1 MSAFVRVSGP
11 PNSNFLV
18 GYPGISA
25 TLVCSPSPSCLPAS
39 VLITAANQP
48 RLEGKVEIRPLVGVS
63 APVNVSLVTIALHRR
78 ETIHPSA
85 ESLTKK
91 HLAAP
96 RKEITDI
103 VGKEMLLFRCSAGK
117 EYESVLSM
125 DLPFVI
131 FIPYGRGGEEVARRV
146 PPASL
151 QLPSRTAET
160 FYELVVT
167 VQQGQ
172 VDQKKYPFPV
182 PIQRYDT
189 LSTFGMYNRPESAER
204 VTDHLV
210 TLGISLPRW
219 SYGPL
224 DPVSVYI
231 KLSPNPDWLKKAQ
244 KVTISKITVGIDEE
258 IIFNHEGDEPTRKVK
273 TLAKTTQ
280 AVGVKMPEAGYFTNL
295 GLVFPA
301 KDLRDSDGII
311 PRGKKEFPMYAV
323 NGFTTTGTL
332 YKIEYYLTVKVSDS
346 IHACR
351 SDPTDMAGTTFV
363 STGHITPS
371 AYRRVSL
378 RSRGLQGRDGSYR
391 AGGKRC
397 RSCLTRQSNAA
408 SGHHSAAQRPEWSCG
423 PRHGDC
429 RRPKETPH

>member
-1 MSAFVRVSGP
+1 MTAFVRVSGP

-25 TLVCSPSPSCLPAS
+25 TL
-39 VLITAANQP
+39 P
-48 RLEGKVEIRPLVGVS
+48 RIEGKVEIRPCVGVT
-63 APVNVSLVTIALHRR
+63 APVLVSLVTIALQRR

-85 ESLTKK
+85 DSVTKK

-103 VGKEMLLFRCSAGK
+103 VGKEMLLFRCPPGR
-117 EYESVLSM
+117 EYESVLCM

-160 FYELVVT
+160 LYELVVT
-167 VQQGQ
+167 VQQGHQ
-172 VDQKKYPFPV
+172 EQRKYSFPV
-182 PIQRYDT
+182 PISRYDT

-231 KLSPNPDWLKKAQ
+231 KLSPNPDWLNKA
-244 KVTISKITVGIDEE
+244 KRVTIQKITVGIDEE
-258 IIFNHEGDEPTRKVK
+258 IIYNHEGDEPTRKVK

-301 KDLRDSDGII
+301 KDLRDSEGII
-311 PRGKKEFPMYAV
+311 PRGKKEFPMYSV
-323 NGFTTTGTL
+323 SGFTTTGTL
-332 YKIEYYLTVKVSDS
+332 YKIEYYLTVKAQMSSAKDILLRQPIIVCPFDHARCKEEMEAIEQAAKDAAHVSPDNPMLP
-346 IHACR
+346 A
-351 SDPTDMAGTTFV
+351 
-363 STGHITPS
+363 STII
-371 AYRRVSL
+371 
-378 RSRGLQGRDGSYR
+378 R
-391 AGGKRC
+391 AGDENGLRALGMAIVGGVRKP
-397 RSCLTRQSNAA
+397 LI
-408 SGHHSAAQRPEWSCG
+408 E
-423 PRHGDC
+423 
-429 RRPKETPH
+429 

>member
-1 MSAFVRVSGP
+1 MYE
-11 PNSNFLV
+11 L
-18 GYPGISA
+18 
-25 TLVCSPSPSCLPAS
+25 L
-39 VLITAANQP
+39 QP
-48 RLEGKVEIRPLVGVS
+48 RIEGKVEIRPLVGVS
-63 APVNVSLVTIALHRR
+63 APVLVSLVTIALVRR

-85 ESLTKK
+85 DSVTKK

-96 RKEITDI
+96 RKEIADV
-103 VGKEMLLFRCSAGK
+103 VGKEMLLFRCPAGK
-117 EYESVLSM
+117 EYESVLCM

-167 VQQGQ
+167 VQQGHQ
-172 VDQKKYPFPV
+172 EQKKYPFPV
-182 PIQRYDT
+182 PICRYDT

-231 KLSPNPDWLKKAQ
+231 KLSPNPDWLSRAR
-244 KVTISKITVGIDEE
+244 KVTIQKITVGIEEE
-258 IIFNHEGDEPTRKVK
+258 ITYNHEGDEPSKKVK
-273 TLAKTTQ
+273 VLAKSTQ

-301 KDLRDSDGII
+301 KDLRDSEGIV
-311 PRGKKEFPMYAV
+311 PRGKKEFPTYAV
-323 NGFTTTGTL
+323 SGFTTTGTL
-332 YKIEYYLTVKVSDS
+332 YKIEYFLTVKVSF
-346 IHACR
+346 R
-351 SDPTDMAGTTFV
+351 
-363 STGHITPS
+363 
-371 AYRRVSL
+371 
-378 RSRGLQGRDGSYR
+378 
-391 AGGKRC
+391 
-397 RSCLTRQSNAA
+397 N
-408 SGHHSAAQRPEWSCG
+408 
-423 PRHGDC
+423 
-429 RRPKETPH
+429 

>member
-1 MSAFVRVSGP
+1 V
-11 PNSNFLV
+11 
-18 GYPGISA
+18 
-25 TLVCSPSPSCLPAS
+25 
-39 VLITAANQP
+39 
-48 RLEGKVEIRPLVGVS
+48 RPLLGVS

-103 VGKEMLLFRCSAGK
+103 VGKEMLLFRCSHGR
-117 EYESVLSM
+117 EYESILSM

-167 VQQGQ
+167 VQQGPSE
-172 VDQKKYPFPV
+172 QKKYPFPV

-231 KLSPNPDWLKKAQ
+231 KLSPNPDWLNKAK
-244 KVTISKITVGIDEE
+244 KVTIQKITVGIDEE

-301 KDLRDSDGII
+301 KDLRDSEGII

-332 YKIEYYLTVKVSDS
+332 YKIEYYLTVKVMRMVNANSDHTDKRPGPDVVS
-346 IHACR
+346 EGHPPPPTYCCMPVRSCR
-351 SDPTDMAGTTFV
+351 
-363 STGHITPS
+363 
-371 AYRRVSL
+371 
-378 RSRGLQGRDGSYR
+378 LQRRDGSDR
-391 AGGKRC
+391 TSRQGC
-397 RSCLTRQSNAA
+397 RTRFARQPHVTRSLDHSVQRSRRSTSLGYGH
-408 SGHHSAAQRPEWSCG
+408 SGWCTKAIN
-423 PRHGDC
+423 
-429 RRPKETPH
+429 

>member
-1 MSAFVRVSGP
+1 
-11 PNSNFLV
+11 
-18 GYPGISA
+18 
-25 TLVCSPSPSCLPAS
+25 
-39 VLITAANQP
+39 
-48 RLEGKVEIRPLVGVS
+48 
-63 APVNVSLVTIALHRR
+63 
-78 ETIHPSA
+78 
-85 ESLTKK
+85 
-91 HLAAP
+91 
-96 RKEITDI
+96 
-103 VGKEMLLFRCSAGK
+103 MLLFKCSPGK

-167 VQQGQ
+167 VQQGHTE
-172 VDQKKYPFPV
+172 QKKYPFPV
-182 PIQRYDT
+182 PISRYDT

-231 KLSPNPDWLKKAQ
+231 KLSPNPDWLSKA
-244 KVTISKITVGIDEE
+244 KRVTIQKITVGIDEE

-301 KDLRDSDGII
+301 KDLRDSEGII

-332 YKIEYYLTVKVSDS
+332 YKIEYYLTVKVRPLFAQPS
-346 IHACR
+346 IYLLTMIQASMSSARDILLRQPIVVCPFDHAGCKEEMEAIEQAAK
-351 SDPTDMAGTTFV
+351 DAAHV
-363 STGHITPS
+363 TPDNPMLPANS
-371 AYRRVSL
+371 IIRANEPGGL
-378 RSRGLQGRDGSYR
+378 RALGI
-391 AGGKRC
+391 AIVGGVRKP
-397 RSCLTRQSNAA
+397 LI
-408 SGHHSAAQRPEWSCG
+408 E
-423 PRHGDC
+423 
-429 RRPKETPH
+429 

>member
-1 MSAFVRVSGP
+1 M
-11 PNSNFLV
+11 L
-18 GYPGISA
+18 
-25 TLVCSPSPSCLPAS
+25 
-39 VLITAANQP
+39 QP
-48 RLEGKVEIRPLVGVS
+48 RLEGKVEIRPLVGIS

-85 ESLTKK
+85 DSVTKK

-96 RKEITDI
+96 RKEISDI
-103 VGKEMLLFRCSAGK
+103 VGKEMLLYRCPHGR
-117 EYESVLSM
+117 EYESILSM

-167 VQQGQ
+167 VQQGPQ
-172 VDQKKYPFPV
+172 EQRKYPFAV

-189 LSTFGMYNRPESAER
+189 LSTFGMYNRQESAER

-219 SYGPL
+219 SYGPM

-231 KLSPNPDWLKKAQ
+231 RLSPNPDWLSKA
-244 KVTISKITVGIDEE
+244 KRVTISKITMGIDEE
-258 IIFNHEGDEPTRKVK
+258 IIYNHEGDEPTRKVK
-273 TLAKTTQ
+273 TLATTTQ
-280 AVGVKMPEAGYFTNL
+280 RVGVKMPEAGYFTNL

-301 KDLRDSDGII
+301 KDLRDNDGII

-323 NGFTTTGTL
+323 NSFTTTGTL
-332 YKIEYYLTVKVSDS
+332 YKIEYYLTVKVGSVLS
-346 IHACR
+346 HCKGN
-351 SDPTDMAGTTFV
+351 TDM
-363 STGHITPS
+363 
-371 AYRRVSL
+371 
-378 RSRGLQGRDGSYR
+378 
-391 AGGKRC
+391 
-397 RSCLTRQSNAA
+397 
-408 SGHHSAAQRPEWSCG
+408 
-423 PRHGDC
+423 
-429 RRPKETPH
+429 

>member
-25 TLVCSPSPSCLPAS
+25 TL
-39 VLITAANQP
+39 P
-48 RLEGKVEIRPLVGVS
+48 RIEGKVEIRPKAGIS

-85 ESLTKK
+85 DSVTKK

-103 VGKEMLLFRCSAGK
+103 VGKEMLLYRCSPGR
-117 EYESVLSM
+117 EFESILCM

-131 FIPYGRGGEEVARRV
+131 FIPYGRGGEEVSRRV

-167 VQQGQ
+167 VQQGPQ
-172 VDQKKYPFPV
+172 EQKKHPFAV

-231 KLSPNPDWLKKAQ
+231 KLSPNPDWLNKAR
-244 KVTISKITVGIDEE
+244 KVTIQKITVGIDEE

-301 KDLRDSDGII
+301 KDLRDNAGII
-311 PRGKKEFPMYAV
+311 PRGQKEFPMYAV

-332 YKIEYYLTVKVSDS
+332 YKIEYYLTVKAQMSSARDILLRQPIVVCPFDHAGCKEEMEAIEQAAKDAAHVTPDNPMLPASTIVRSTDPEGLRALGMS
-346 IHACR
+346 I
-351 SDPTDMAGTTFV
+351 V
-363 STGHITPS
+363 
-371 AYRRVSL
+371 
-378 RSRGLQGRDGSYR
+378 Q
-391 AGGKRC
+391 GKRKP
-397 RSCLTRQSNAA
+397 LI
-408 SGHHSAAQRPEWSCG
+408 E
-423 PRHGDC
+423 
-429 RRPKETPH
+429 

>member
-1 MSAFVRVSGP
+1 MTAFVRVSGP

-25 TLVCSPSPSCLPAS
+25 TL
-39 VLITAANQP
+39 P
-48 RLEGKVEIRPLVGVS
+48 RIEGKVEIRPLVGVS
-63 APVNVSLVTIALHRR
+63 APVQISLVTIALQRR

-85 ESLTKK
+85 DSVTKK

-96 RKEITDI
+96 RKEITDV
-103 VGKEMLLFRCSAGK
+103 VGKEMLLFRCPAGK
-117 EYESVLSM
+117 ECESILSM

-160 FYELVVT
+160 YYELVVT
-167 VQQGQ
+167 VQQGHSE
-172 VDQKKYPFPV
+172 QKKYGFPV
-182 PIQRYDT
+182 PISRYDT

-231 KLSPNPDWLKKAQ
+231 KLSPNPDWLSKAK
-244 KVTISKITVGIDEE
+244 KVTIQKITVGIDEE
-258 IIFNHEGDEPTRKVK
+258 IVFNHEGDEPTRKVK

-301 KDLRDSDGII
+301 KDLRDSDGIL

-323 NGFTTTGTL
+323 SGFTTTGTL
-332 YKIEYYLTVKVSDS
+332 YKIEYYLTVK
-346 IHACR
+346 AQ
-351 SDPTDMAGTTFV
+351 M
-363 STGHITPS
+363 
-371 AYRRVSL
+371 
-378 RSRGLQGRDGSYR
+378 
-391 AGGKRC
+391 
-397 RSCLTRQSNAA
+397 
-408 SGHHSAAQRPEWSCG
+408 SAAKDILLRQPIVVCPFDHAG
-423 PRHGDC
+423 C
-429 RRPKETPH
+429 KEEMEAIEQAAKDAAHVSPDNPMLPASSIIKASEPGGLRALGMAMVGGVRKPLIE

>member
-1 MSAFVRVSGP
+1 MTAFVRVSGP

-25 TLVCSPSPSCLPAS
+25 TL
-39 VLITAANQP
+39 P
-48 RLEGKVEIRPLVGVS
+48 RIEGKVEIRPLIGVS
-63 APVNVSLVTIALHRR
+63 APVLVSLVTIALQRR

-85 ESLTKK
+85 DSVTKK

-96 RKEITDI
+96 RKEITDV

-160 FYELVVT
+160 YYELVVT
-167 VQQGQ
+167 VQQGHQ
-172 VDQKKYPFPV
+172 EQKKYAFPV
-182 PIQRYDT
+182 PISRYDT

-231 KLSPNPDWLKKAQ
+231 KLSPNPDWLTKAK
-244 KVTISKITVGIDEE
+244 KVTIQKITVGIDEE

-273 TLAKTTQ
+273 TLARTTQ

-323 NGFTTTGTL
+323 SGFTTTGTL
-332 YKIEYYLTVKVSDS
+332 YKIEYYLTVKAQMSVAKDILLRQPIVVCPFDHAGCKEEMEAIEQAAKDAAHVSPDNPMLPAS
-346 IHACR
+346 CIIKSTEPNGLRALG
-351 SDPTDMAGTTFV
+351 MAMV
-363 STGHITPS
+363 
-371 AYRRVSL
+371 
-378 RSRGLQGRDGSYR
+378 
-391 AGGKRC
+391 GGVRKP
-397 RSCLTRQSNAA
+397 LI
-408 SGHHSAAQRPEWSCG
+408 E
-423 PRHGDC
+423 
-429 RRPKETPH
+429 

>member
-25 TLVCSPSPSCLPAS
+25 TLVRPSDAAVSRAIAVCLLALHIDLLSRSIPRLLHPPLPSLTLKSLTP
-39 VLITAANQP
+39 TQP
-48 RLEGKVEIRPLVGVS
+48 RIEGKVEVRPLLGVS

-85 ESLTKK
+85 DSVTKK

-96 RKEITDI
+96 RKDITDI
-103 VGKEMLLFRCSAGK
+103 VGKEMLLFRCPPGREFDSI
-117 EYESVLSM
+117 LCM

-167 VQQGQ
+167 VQQGPQ
-172 VDQKKYPFPV
+172 EQKKYPFAV

-231 KLSPNPDWLKKAQ
+231 KLSPNPDWLNKAK
-244 KVTISKITVGIDEE
+244 KVTIQKITVGIDEE

-280 AVGVKMPEAGYFTNL
+280 AVGVKMPEAGYFSNL

-301 KDLRDSDGII
+301 KDLRDNDGII

-332 YKIEYYLTVKVSDS
+332 YKIEYYLTVKV
-346 IHACR
+346 R
-351 SDPTDMAGTTFV
+351 FP
-363 STGHITPS
+363 PS
-371 AYRRVSL
+371 RFF
-378 RSRGLQGRDGSYR
+378 
-391 AGGKRC
+391 
-397 RSCLTRQSNAA
+397 
-408 SGHHSAAQRPEWSCG
+408 W
-423 PRHGDC
+423 
-429 RRPKETPH
+429 

>member
-1 MSAFVRVSGP
+1 
-11 PNSNFLV
+11 
-18 GYPGISA
+18 
-25 TLVCSPSPSCLPAS
+25 
-39 VLITAANQP
+39 
-48 RLEGKVEIRPLVGVS
+48 VGVS

-85 ESLTKK
+85 DSVTKK

-103 VGKEMLLFRCSAGK
+103 VGKEMLLYRCHAGR
-117 EYESVLSM
+117 EFESILCM

-167 VQQGQ
+167 VQQGPQ
-172 VDQKKYPFPV
+172 EQKKYPFAV

-231 KLSPNPDWLKKAQ
+231 KLSPNPDWLSKA
-244 KVTISKITVGIDEE
+244 KRVTISKITVGIDEE

-273 TLAKTTQ
+273 TLATTTQ
-280 AVGVKMPEAGYFTNL
+280 RVGVKMPEAGYFTNL

-301 KDLRDSDGII
+301 KDLRDHDGVI

-332 YKIEYYLTVKVSDS
+332 YKIEYYLTVKVRLNVHTHTLKIVNIFQAQMSSAKD
-346 IHACR
+346 ILLRQPIVVCPFDHAGCKEEMEAIEQAAK
-351 SDPTDMAGTTFV
+351 DAAHV
-363 STGHITPS
+363 TPDNPMLPAS
-371 AYRRVSL
+371 MIVRANEPDGL
-378 RSRGLQGRDGSYR
+378 RSLGI
-391 AGGKRC
+391 AIVGGVRKP
-397 RSCLTRQSNAA
+397 LI
-408 SGHHSAAQRPEWSCG
+408 E
-423 PRHGDC
+423 
-429 RRPKETPH
+429 

>member
-1 MSAFVRVSGP
+1 MAQADRSHVPAFVRICGP

-25 TLVCSPSPSCLPAS
+25 TL
-39 VLITAANQP
+39 P
-48 RLEGKVEIRPLVGVS
+48 RIEGKVEIRPASGFS
-63 APVNVSLVTIALHRR
+63 APVKVSLVTIALYRR

-85 ESLTKK
+85 DNIKK

-103 VGKEMLLFRCSAGK
+103 VGKELMLYRCRAGV
-117 EYESVLSM
+117 EFESVLAM

-131 FIPYGRGGEEVARRV
+131 LIPFGRGGEEVARRV

-160 FYELVVT
+160 WYELVVSL
-167 VQQGQ
+167 QQGHAEQ
-172 VDQKKYPFPV
+172 RKFSSPV
-182 PIQRYDT
+182 PISRYDT

-204 VTDHLV
+204 VSDHLV

-231 KLSPNPDWLKKAQ
+231 KLSPNPDWMSKAK
-244 KVTISKITVGIDEE
+244 KVTIKSIMISIDEE
-258 IIFNHEGDEPTRKVK
+258 TIYNHEGDEPTRKTK
-273 TLAKTTQ
+273 TLAKQTQ
-280 AVGVKMPEAGYFTNL
+280 SVGVKMPEAGYFTNL

-311 PRGKKEFPMYAV
+311 PRGKREFPMYATS
-323 NGFTTTGTL
+323 GFTTTGTL
-332 YKIEYYLTVKVSDS
+332 YKIEYYLTVKA
-346 IHACR
+346 I
-351 SDPTDMAGTTFV
+351 
-363 STGHITPS
+363 
-371 AYRRVSL
+371 L
-378 RSRGLQGRDGSYR
+378 
-391 AGGKRC
+391 
-397 RSCLTRQSNAA
+397 SNAKDITLKQPIVVCPFDHA
-408 SGHHSAAQRPEWSCG
+408 SCREEMEAIEQAAKDAVNISPDN
-423 PRHGDC
+423 PNL
-429 RRPKETPH
+429 PKPTVIRAHDPAGLRMLGLTMVGSERKILIE

>member
-1 MSAFVRVSGP
+1 MASYAAHSAPFVRVSGP

-25 TLVCSPSPSCLPAS
+25 TL
-39 VLITAANQP
+39 P
-48 RLEGKVEIRPLVGVS
+48 RIEGKVEIRPSVLVS
-63 APVNVSLVTIALHRR
+63 PVLVSLVTIALHRR

-85 ESLTKK
+85 DSVTKK

-103 VGKEMLLFRCSAGK
+103 VGKEMLLYRTPAGK
-117 EYESVLSM
+117 DSESVLSM

-146 PPASL
+146 PPASI

-160 FYELVVT
+160 YYELVVT
-167 VQQGQ
+167 VQSGHQE
-172 VDQKKYPFPV
+172 QKKYAFPV
-182 PIQRYDT
+182 PISRYDT
-189 LSTFGMYNRPESAER
+189 LSTFGMYNRPESMER

-231 KLSPNPDWLKKAQ
+231 RLSPNPDWLSKA
-244 KVTISKITVGIDEE
+244 KRVTIQKITVGIDEE
-258 IIFNHEGDEPTRKVK
+258 IVFNHEGDEPTRKVK

-280 AVGVKMPEAGYFTNL
+280 SVGVKMPEAGYFTNL

-301 KDLRDSDGII
+301 KDLRDSDGVV
-311 PRGKKEFPMYAV
+311 PRGRGLQGAFPMYAV
-323 NGFTTTGTL
+323 SGFTTTGTL
-332 YKIEYYLTVKVSDS
+332 YKIEYFLTVKATMSSARDILLRQRIVVCPFDHAGCKEEMEAIEQAAKDAAHVSPDN
-346 IHACR
+346 
-351 SDPTDMAGTTFV
+351 PLL
-363 STGHITPS
+363 P
-371 AYRRVSL
+371 
-378 RSRGLQGRDGSYR
+378 
-391 AGGKRC
+391 
-397 RSCLTRQSNAA
+397 
-408 SGHHSAAQRPEWSCG
+408 AQRIIKA
-423 PRHGDC
+423 GDPQGL
-429 RRPKETPH
+429 RQLGVALVGGEKKVLIE